1 MNPND
6 LPVQANQINANLVD
20 FKVLIL
26 SRYCGQF
33 QPADEKTVTVR
44 KSSQDIVMDL
54 RPMAEFTTNEV
65 SNYMAMN
72 GYSIGFDGEA
82 PAWLMK
88 TDPAMELPEH

>member
-1 MNPND
+1 MKELND
-6 LPVQANQINANLVD
+6 GINKSGVFD
-20 FKVLIL
+20 FKIVIL

-33 QPADEKTVTVR
+33 NQATEQTATVR

-65 SNYMAMN
+65 SQYMAMN
-72 GYSIGFDGEA
+72 GYTIGFDGDS

-88 TDPAMELPEH
+88 TENKKELTK